1 MATFGTG
8 GREALFRP
16 QAVAAAAR
24 GNIHDDALRVMR
36 PRLWGSGAILVAVLA
51 GAVAWSAVFAVP
63 VTVVGQGIVLSAG
76 RVIDVVADAAGQ
88 VHELNVRPGDEVTA
102 GLTVA
107 RISQPDLRLQL
118 SVARG
123 ELADAERFQAEL
135 AAFQQRDAARRSALR
150 EARSTSLAGRLAAL
164 EEQRKALLE
173 QQAGLDMLFRKG
185 TTTRDR
191 LIAARDVVLAVDSQI
206 AGARDEQAAIATEA
220 GLKATED
227 ERAMLDAQ
235 RQVAEARR
243 QVAGLEEQ
251 LERRSAV
258 VSPFAGHVVEAK
270 ANVGQM
276 VEPGTAILAVER
288 ASWAAA
294 HGGAPGGGPAG
305 LPVVIA
311 YVKAADG
318 KKVAPGMP
326 VEVSPST
333 TRREQDGFIRGRVL
347 HVAEIPATSA
357 GMMRTLQNDR
367 LVQAFVES
375 LSTPFEIGVAL
386 EADPSDPAR
395 PLWSGAG
402 REPPRL
408 VSGTLADVRV
418 TIGRTTLLA
427 LAIPALKTAG
437 AEQAW

>member
-1 MATFGTG
+1 MAVSGTG
-8 GREALFRP
+8 SREALFRP

-36 PRLWGSGAILVAVLA
+36 PRLWGAGTLIAAVLA
-51 GAVAWSAVFAVP
+51 GTVAWSAVFAVP
-63 VTVVGQGIVLSAG
+63 LTVVGQGIVLSAG

-88 VHELNVRPGDEVTA
+88 VHDLNVRPGDEVTA
-102 GLTVA
+102 GMTVA
-107 RISQPDLRLQL
+107 RVDQPDLRLQL
-118 SVARG
+118 SVAGG
-123 ELADAERFQAEL
+123 ELADAERFAAEL

-150 EARSTSLAGRLAAL
+150 EARSASLAGRIAAL
-164 EEQRKALLE
+164 EEQRKALIE

-191 LIAARDVVLAVDSQI
+191 LIAARDVILAVDSQI
-206 AGARDEQAAIATEA
+206 ANARDEQAAIAAEA
-220 GLKATED
+220 GLKATEE
-227 ERAMLDAQ
+227 ERAALDAA
-235 RQVAEARR
+235 RAVAEARR
-243 QVAGLEEQ
+243 KVASLEEQ

-258 VSPFAGHVVEAK
+258 ISPFAGHVVEAK

-294 HGGAPGGGPAG
+294 HGPTGSTPVGGPAAP
-305 LPVVIA
+305 PVVIA

-318 KKVAPGMP
+318 KKVAPGMA
-326 VEVSPST
+326 VEISPST
-333 TRREQDGFIRGRVL
+333 ARREQDGFIRGRIVQ
-347 HVAEIPATSA
+347 VAETPATSA

-375 LSTPFEIGVAL
+375 LSTPFEISVAL

-408 VSGTLADVRV
+408 VSGTLADIRV
-418 TIGRTTLLA
+418 TVGRTTLLA
-427 LAIPALKTAG
+427 LAIPALKSFG
-437 AEQAW
+437 AE